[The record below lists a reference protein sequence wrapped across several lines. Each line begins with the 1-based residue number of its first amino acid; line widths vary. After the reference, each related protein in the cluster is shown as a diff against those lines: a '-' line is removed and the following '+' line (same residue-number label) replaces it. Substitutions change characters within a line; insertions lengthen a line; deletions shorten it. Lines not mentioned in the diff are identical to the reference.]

1 MDKGDAVHIHS
12 GILLSH
18 EKDKIMRFA
27 ATWMQLEIIILSEV
41 SQREMPYDITYMWN
55 LNYGTNEPISETK
68 TFTDIE
74 NRLMVAKGAG
84 KLGEGCIRSLGL
96 ADANYYI

>member
-41 SQREMPYDITYMWN
+41 SQKEKSHTI
-55 LNYGTNEPISETK
+55 
-68 TFTDIE
+68 
-74 NRLMVAKGAG
+74 
-84 KLGEGCIRSLGL
+84 
-96 ADANYYI
+96 